1 MGDMALYTRRF
12 KNELGN
18 DITLQVKDD
27 SLKKVPSVSIYIEGP
42 DSDMEM
48 IVTKA
53 EALEV
58 LEGLY
63 KVLKGRPR

>member
-1 MGDMALYTRRF
+1 MALYTRRF

-18 DITLQVKDD
+18 DILVQVKDD
-27 SLKKVPSVSIYIEGP
+27 ALRKVPAVSVYIEGP

-48 IVTKA
+48 IITKA

>member
-1 MGDMALYTRRF
+1 MALYTRRF
-12 KNELGN
+12 KNELDN
-18 DITLQVKDD
+18 DIIVQVKDD

-42 DSDMEM
+42 DSSSEM
-48 IVTKA
+48 IITKA

-63 KVLKGRPR
+63 SVLKGRKR

>member
-1 MGDMALYTRRF
+1 MALYTRRF

-27 SLKKVPSVSIYIEGP
+27 SLKKVPSVSVYIERP
-42 DSDMEM
+42 DSEMEM